1 MVWCVITSD
10 IRYIFNI
17 SPPRML
23 QMFHRH
29 VADDMV
35 AHYIYYDVVDGDC
48 ADAAGADAAAAAAY
62 DVHAQPR
69 REHIYECPSKGRSL
83 I

>member
-23 QMFHRH
+23 RMFHRH

-35 AHYIYYDVVDGDC
+35 AYYVFSVMMLLMVSVMMLMLLVLLMMVLTKYMHYQGEYF
-48 ADAAGADAAAAAAY
+48 
-62 DVHAQPR
+62 
-69 REHIYECPSKGRSL
+69 SK
-83 I
+83 